1 MKQFIFL
8 NTEVLDDKVSKIKN
22 LWEDFYPIA
31 LDYLLNIAISIII
44 YFIGKKVIKLLLK
57 IVRRAFD
64 RSKMDSGAESFLI
77 SLIRVLSYGVL
88 LIIIAK
94 RLFGIETTSFVALLG
109 SAGLTIGFALQGS
122 LSNFAGG
129 VLLLILKPFR
139 VGDYI
144 IAFGNEGTVTAV
156 DIFYTKILTID
167 NKLIVFP
174 NGTLSNSNIVN
185 VTNEPERRLD
195 LTIPI
200 GYSDDIRSVKDIL
213 QQICTDNELIIKDK
227 PTDIFVL
234 GLGEDSMEMAVR
246 VWVETDNYIFV
257 RSQLLES
264 IKYAFDEKGF
274 TIPFRHMDVTVKN
287 VEQK

>member
-1 MKQFIFL
+1 MNQFVFL
-8 NTEVLDDKVSKIKN
+8 NAEVLDEKVSKIKN

-31 LDYLLNIAISIII
+31 LDYLLNIAISIVI
-44 YFIGKKVIKLLLK
+44 YFIGKKVIKLLLR
-57 IVRRAFD
+57 IVRKAFE
-64 RSKMDSGAESFLI
+64 RSKMDSGAESFLL
-77 SLIRVLSYGVL
+77 SFIRVLSHGVL
-88 LIIIAK
+88 FIIIAK
-94 RLFGIETTSFVALLG
+94 RLFGLQTTSFVALLG

-200 GYSDDIRSVKDIL
+200 GYSDDIRLVKDVL
-213 QQICTDNELIIKDK
+213 QQICADNELILKDK
-227 PTDIFVL
+227 STDIFVF

-246 VWVETDNYIFV
+246 VWVETDSYLLV

-274 TIPFRHMDVTVKN
+274 TIPFRHMDVTVKS